1 MKRMNVFKMVA
12 MFVLVFVMLFV
23 MSACDDDPN
32 DHRPEETVCSHSY
45 GTETPTVIGTAA
57 ECIQYT
63 KTCTKCKETVVTKTT
78 KHAYTDSEPVL
89 VYKGDVAHGYK
100 VTSTCT
106 HCQHSDSRWLT
117 NKEIIDRGL
126 TPIADLNA
134 THIWVTNEVEVT
146 KAEYDAYLAKNNLTD
161 TVPVDE
167 GYIAKYYRVTRSCDH
182 CHTSENVVERRDQPD
197 PNYKPTTPENPGE
210 DTPVIPDPVPGEDE
224 KECTHEYETNTV
236 AATCTAKGYTQYTC
250 KSCGKS
256 YTSDYT
262 SMRPHT
268 YGAWTVTKKA
278 TCTVD
283 GVEAQKCTAC
293 GDTQTRTLAKTG
305 HSYSAWTVTTK
316 ATCTKDGVETSKCS
330 GCGDAKTR
338 TITKTGHNYGSWVTT
353 KKATCT
359 TDGTKTSTC
368 GNCGATQTQTITKTG
383 HAFSAWKTT
392 QPTCTQNGSKSRTCS
407 NCSKTE
413 SESIPATGHNWDEG
427 KVTTTPTTCDDIGVK
442 TYTCKTCGQKK
453 VTQITGSHSFGEW
466 EYEEYTYQ
474 VKGSF
479 GKVYTYTSHRKVRYC
494 TKCNFKEAVNTEN
507 HLCQIGSAVHN
518 VTVEREGTCQVTK
531 VYRSTCTI
539 CGWST
544 TYDNGEYGSH
554 NVTAET
560 KHLTDY
566 SDYTNEVDVTIRTCS
581 ICKGKWY
588 NYNVSK
594 GYARYRMKYQV
605 SCVSGSAYAHQ
616 NVVAITDDSL
626 IKHPTWQMVTRNEK
640 FDSQGYLIQWDYIWH
655 DANGKRYSQTIKMED
670 IPAMFEAAGYDLS
683 KYEGY
688 ASVSY
693 HLIIDGNRV
702 RPYKISF
709 S

>member
-1 MKRMNVFKMVA
+1 MQSNSKRFLAALLLAA
-12 MFVLVFVMLFV
+12 MMLSLF
-23 MSACDDDPN
+23 AGCQTTT
-32 DHRPEETVCSHSY
+32 PELNHTHGSTVQVPGST
-45 GTETPTVIGTAA
+45 GTNPTTG
-57 ECIQYT
+57 
-63 KTCTKCKETVVTKTT
+63 TT
-78 KHAYTDSEPVL
+78 KPTESTPGTDV
-89 VYKGDVAHGYK
+89 
-100 VTSTCT
+100 
-106 HCQHSDSRWLT
+106 
-117 NKEIIDRGL
+117 
-126 TPIADLNA
+126 
-134 THIWVTNEVEVT
+134 
-146 KAEYDAYLAKNNLTD
+146 
-161 TVPVDE
+161 TVPV
-167 GYIAKYYRVTRSCDH
+167 T
-182 CHTSENVVERRDQPD
+182 QPTD
-197 PNYKPTTPENPGE
+197 PTQPSTQPTDPTQPTTQP
-210 DTPVIPDPVPGEDE
+210 TDP
-224 KECTHEYETNTV
+224 
-236 AATCTAKGYTQYTC
+236 TQPTTQPTDPTQPTGC
-250 KSCGKS
+250 AHSW
-256 YTSDYT
+256 SD
-262 SMRPHT
+262 
-268 YGAWTVTKKA
+268 WTVQK
-278 TCTVD
+278 
-283 GVEAQKCTAC
+283 EA
-293 GDTQTRTLAKTG
+293 
-305 HSYSAWTVTTK
+305 
-316 ATCTKDGVETSKCS
+316 
-330 GCGDAKTR
+330 GCE
-338 TITKTGHNYGSWVTT
+338 
-353 KKATCT
+353 
-359 TDGTKTSTC
+359 TDGTKIRIC
-368 GNCGATQTQTITKTG
+368 QL
-383 HAFSAWKTT
+383 
-392 QPTCTQNGSKSRTCS
+392 CS
-407 NCSKTE
+407 NAQQ
-413 SESIPATGHNWDEG
+413 ESIPATGHNWDEG

-474 VKGSF
+474 VTGSF
-479 GKVYTYTSHRKVRYC
+479 GKVYTRTSHRKVRYC

-507 HLCQIGSAVHN
+507 HVCTPGAPSHN
-518 VTVEREGTCQVTK
+518 VTVEREGTCQQTK

-566 SDYTNEVDVTIRTCS
+566 SDYTNAVDVTIRTCS

-594 GYARYRMKYQV
+594 GYERYRMKYQV

-640 FDSQGYLIQWDYIWH
+640 FDSEGYLIQWDYIWH
-655 DANGKRYSQTIKMED
+655 DKNGNRYSQTIKMED